1 LGAGCRDGR
10 DPNNPKPSA
19 PCGGPGSG
27 GGKQKATPFPE
38 AWKVQTPHVD
48 EKEKAMR
55 RKKKKTVLINL
66 ESDERYPDFSFRRL
80 ESIDALPSG
89 YPTAF
94 EVPSE
99 TIERWELVA
108 KLYEHMQSEM
118 SEMADEASAVI
129 AARERDRTK

>member
-1 LGAGCRDGR
+1 
-10 DPNNPKPSA
+10 
-19 PCGGPGSG
+19 
-27 GGKQKATPFPE
+27 
-38 AWKVQTPHVD
+38 
-48 EKEKAMR
+48 MR